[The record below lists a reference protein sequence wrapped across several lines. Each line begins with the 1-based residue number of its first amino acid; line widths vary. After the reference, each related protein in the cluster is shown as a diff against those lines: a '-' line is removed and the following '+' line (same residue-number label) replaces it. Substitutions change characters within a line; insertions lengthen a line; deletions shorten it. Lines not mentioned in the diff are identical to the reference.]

1 MLENQKL
8 VAFVPVRNADTA
20 RAFYRDKLGLYLL
33 YEDGFALAFEVAGVM
48 LRATIIRDFQP
59 QKFTVLGWQV
69 PNADAF
75 ARQLAAAGI
84 QLEHY
89 PGLQQDDL
97 GVWTAPG
104 GAKIAWFRDP
114 DGNILSISQHP

>member
-1 MLENQKL
+1 MLQNQKL

-20 RAFYRDKLGLYLL
+20 RAFYRDKLGLNLFF
-33 YEDGFALAFEVAGVM
+33 EDKFALVFDAGGVR
-48 LRATIIRDFQP
+48 LRVTLVGDFQP

-69 PNADAF
+69 TDAEAF

-84 QLEHY
+84 ALERY
-89 PGLQQDDL
+89 PGLQQDEL
-97 GVWTAPG
+97 GIWTSPG
-104 GAKIAWFRDP
+104 GARVAWFRDP

>member
-1 MLENQKL
+1 MLGNQKL
-8 VAFVPVRNADTA
+8 VAFVPVRNADSA
-20 RAFYRDKLGLYLL
+20 RTFYRDKLGLHLL
-33 YEDGFALAFEVAGVM
+33 YEDGFALAFEVAGVV
-48 LRATIIRDFQP
+48 LRATLIRDFQP

-75 ARQLAAAGI
+75 ARQLSEAGI
-84 QLEHY
+84 QLERY
-89 PGLQQDDL
+89 PGLQQDEL
-97 GVWTAPG
+97 GVWVAPG

>member
-20 RAFYRDKLGLYLL
+20 RDFYRDKLGLHLFF
-33 YEDGFALAFEVAGVM
+33 EDNFALVFDAGGVR
-48 LRATIIRDFQP
+48 LRVTIVGDFQP

-69 PNADAF
+69 SDAAEF

-84 QLEHY
+84 PLVRV

-97 GVWTAPG
+97 GIWTAPG
-104 GAKIAWFRDP
+104 GAKVAWFRDP
-114 DGNILSISQHP
+114 DGNMLSISQHP